1 MDQSLNWIEN
11 FEIKQIQV
19 VCFYKCKKMIVLA
32 ESLSYYNK
40 KLKDHFKLIS
50 GMIFFSYLT
59 DFIYNPLKM
68 VFRKLLDTFRTGK
81 KMTIYEMGCR

>member
-32 ESLSYYNK
+32 GSLSYYNK
-40 KLKDHFKLIS
+40 KLNEPQYAVKPVYKGH
-50 GMIFFSYLT
+50 
-59 DFIYNPLKM
+59 
-68 VFRKLLDTFRTGK
+68 
-81 KMTIYEMGCR
+81 